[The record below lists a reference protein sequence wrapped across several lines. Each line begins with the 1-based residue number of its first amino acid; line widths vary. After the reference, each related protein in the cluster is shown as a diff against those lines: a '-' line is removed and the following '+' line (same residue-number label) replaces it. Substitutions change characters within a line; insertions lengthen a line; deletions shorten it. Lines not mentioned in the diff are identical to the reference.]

1 MLNETGMENS
11 TQGGP
16 AVLDEPQW
24 VPRDTVIGLV
34 LAFSSCLFIGVS
46 VIFKKLALRDIEAQ
60 GGTRAV
66 DGGYGYLRLPK
77 WWLGIT
83 LMGLGELTNF
93 VAYIFAPAILVTPLG
108 VFSIVCTATL
118 SPYFLKERL
127 GRLGKLG
134 CVLVLVGCVVVTL
147 CGPKDREIASMEEL
161 QSQLLHPGFLVYAGL
176 VVLVSA
182 FFMAL
187 VPRYGHRY
195 VLLYITI
202 CSSFGSLS
210 VMFCKG
216 VGLALKQTI
225 GGINEF
231 TNWATWVCLVAL
243 IACLLIETI
252 YMQRALDIFNS
263 SVFMSINYVLFTS
276 LVIVAS
282 SILYTEL
289 AVIGVKNIILTLLGF
304 IVNIA
309 ALYLMHLDR
318 EDNTPPQADE
328 ESGDNSVQ
336 SQKAKIQLARPE
348 QVTPLLSRAPASPL
362 AGLNLPHTMF
372 PTKTNSCMSLI
383 SQTSLPHHT
392 SGDNHNAAKMP
403 DEGDDDGSYT
413 RHRSNSDDDRSSTDG
428 TTPNNNNN
436 NNNRNIKN
444 MKSNSGERTPG
455 HCRSS
460 SGYLCEVPLLTEL
473 HSSSKLSSPT
483 NHSDRHLDNAS
494 LGSNGN
500 RRGSY
505 SSNMSSASSN
515 SSASSSSSRSGNNN
529 SNGNNNNNSGSQ
541 LADNAQDDA
550 QEYDNLSNERKQ
562 VLA

>member
-1 MLNETGMENS
+1 MSLE
-11 TQGGP
+11 
-16 AVLDEPQW
+16 L
-24 VPRDTVIGLV
+24 
-34 LAFSSCLFIGVS
+34 
-46 VIFKKLALRDIEAQ
+46 IFDSLLQAQ

-66 DGGYGYLRLPK
+66 DGGYGYLRLPR
-77 WWLGIT
+77 WWLGIS

-134 CVLVLVGCVVVTL
+134 CILVLVGCIIVTL

-161 QSQLLHPGFLVYAGL
+161 QSQLLHPGFLVYASI

-182 FFMAL
+182 LFMAL

-243 IACLLIETI
+243 VACLLVETV
-252 YMQRALDIFNS
+252 YMQRALDLFNS
-263 SVFMSINYVLFTS
+263 SVFMSVNYVLFTS

-289 AVIGVKNIILTLLGF
+289 REIGVKNIILTLLGF

-318 EDNTPPQADE
+318 EDNTPAAEDE
-328 ESGDNSVQ
+328 EHCDNSA
-336 SQKAKIQLARPE
+336 SPQKSKTQLAGPE
-348 QVTPLLSRAPASPL
+348 QNTPLLGRAPASPL

-383 SQTSLPHHT
+383 SQTSLPNHT
-392 SGDNHNAAKMP
+392 SGDNHNASDMHDA
-403 DEGDDDGSYT
+403 DEDNHTHT
-413 RHRSNSDDDRSSTDG
+413 RHRG
-428 TTPNNNNN
+428 TNADNGTKNTEEGAPNKNYNNNNN
-436 NNNRNIKN
+436 HKNINNNRNPPD
-444 MKSNSGERTPG
+444 SGERTQS
-455 HCRSS
+455 HRRSP
-460 SGYLCEVPLLTEL
+460 SGYLHEVPLLTEL
-473 HSSSKLSSPT
+473 RASTKLASPT
-483 NHSDRHLDNAS
+483 LPDVPSDSTSVTSTA
-494 LGSNGN
+494 N

-505 SSNMSSASSN
+505 SSNSSSTSG
-515 SSASSSSSRSGNNN
+515 SSSSGSITSGNNN
-529 SNGNNNNNSGSQ
+529 STMNINTSNASNNNISGRMGETNTH
-541 LADNAQDDA
+541 LENVEDHDNITI
-550 QEYDNLSNERKQ
+550 ERQ
-562 VLA
+562 QMLV